1 MLHSE
6 LGASMA
12 REQYQDQRRRAAQRQ
27 LAGQASR
34 ARLPLLRRVA
44 RPLGH
49 LLLRLGTGLLHYGRA
64 ESPLLTQPYRPS
76 VRSIELN

>member
-6 LGASMA
+6 LSASVA
-12 REQYQDQRRRAAQRQ
+12 REQYQDQRRRAAQRR
-27 LAGQASR
+27 LIVQASGTH
-34 ARLPLLRRVA
+34 LPLLRRIA

-49 LLLRLGTGLLHYGRA
+49 FLLRLGTGLLHYGRA
-64 ESPLLTQPYRPS
+64 ESPLLTQPYRSS

>member
-27 LAGQASR
+27 LAAQAGP

-49 LLLRLGTGLLHYGRA
+49 LLLRLGASLLHYGGA
-64 ESPLLTQPYRPS
+64 ESPLLTQAYRPS

>member
-6 LGASMA
+6 LSASMA
-12 REQYQDQRRRAAQRQ
+12 REQYQDQLRQAARRQ
-27 LAGQASR
+27 LSAQASR
-34 ARLPLLRRVA
+34 TRLPLLRRAA

-49 LLLRLGTGLLHYGRA
+49 ILLRLGAGLLHYGRA
-64 ESPLLTQPYRPS
+64 ESPLLTQPYRSS